1 MGMLPSE
8 LGFESPPPS
17 DASFVGDGYDFE
29 LYYYKPMFSG
39 DSFHTKQ
46 VGQDYVDLTEDGST
60 MRYFVT
66 TITTDMFNQKDE
78 LVCGR

>member
-1 MGMLPSE
+1 MSCITTNLC
-8 LGFESPPPS
+8 SP
-17 DASFVGDGYDFE
+17 
-29 LYYYKPMFSG
+29 G